1 MPTVAKPLPYEPPQL
16 RYTYLGHYV
25 LTEDFV
31 VTVGGRQFIIPA
43 GSVTDL
49 ASTPK
54 FLWNLLP
61 PSGIYEAAAVAHDYW
76 CSTAIAKGELTSHEA
91 DGFFRDL
98 MGEAGVG
105 FYTRWVMWAAVR
117 SAAPHNVKRRPSGI
131 VKDLPLVLLTL
142 LPVLLS
148 AALVVGTFVLGAI
161 DLVQKVLGS

>member
-1 MPTVAKPLPYEPPQL
+1 MSTAAKPLPYEPPQL
-16 RYTYLGHYV
+16 RYTYLGNYV

-31 VTVGGRQFIIPA
+31 VTVAGRQFIIPV

-54 FLWNLLP
+54 ILWNLLP

-91 DGFFRDL
+91 DGYFRDL

-105 FYTRWVMWAAVR
+105 WYTRWVMWAAVR
-117 SAAPHNVKRRPSGI
+117 TAAPRNVKRRPSGI
-131 VKDLPLVLLTL
+131 WGDLPLVLLVL
-142 LPVLLS
+142 LPVLVV
-148 AALVVGTFVLGAI
+148 AALVVAAFVLGAI
-161 DLVQKVLGS
+161 DLVKMAL